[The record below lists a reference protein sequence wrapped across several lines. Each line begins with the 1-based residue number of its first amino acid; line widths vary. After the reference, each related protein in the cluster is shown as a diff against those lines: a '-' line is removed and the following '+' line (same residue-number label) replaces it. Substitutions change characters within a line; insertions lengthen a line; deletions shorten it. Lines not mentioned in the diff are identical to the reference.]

1 LLSDGVTIYFAA
13 EDENGI
19 GGLDIY
25 VSRYNTTTESYT
37 TPENIGM
44 PYNSP
49 ANEYMMIIDEVHQVG
64 YIATDRSS
72 KPGFVHVYSFAIP
85 EQKQYWRNLDNNIL
99 VKYAKLLSFEL
110 YQENKEICEN
120 LTTEKMYLTTN
131 QIVEIG
137 DFRFVI
143 NDSIVYNSLED
154 FQNSEAIA
162 KYNKWK
168 QLEQQYQ
175 SEQQQLHLL
184 REEYV
189 TADNDRK
196 KELTPAILQL
206 EKNQSQLL
214 IQCEK
219 LLLTI
224 REIENQS
231 IQE

>member
-1 LLSDGVTIYFAA
+1 
-13 EDENGI
+13 
-19 GGLDIY
+19 
-25 VSRYNTTTESYT
+25 
-37 TPENIGM
+37 M

-120 LTTEKMYLTTN
+120 LTTEKMSLTTN
-131 QIVEIG
+131 QIVDIG

-143 NDSIVYNSLED
+143 KDSIVYNSLED